1 MQPIKIPKA
10 DHPELVKRY
19 RAGETLQ
26 QIADTY
32 GVSRERVRQLLDRMG
47 VRAQEGGQA
56 YRTKRKKKANSLKR
70 ERRFLRKYGMTR
82 EQFREVETNVD
93 ECGGTPY
100 LRFREQ
106 KGSAHTRGIE
116 WNLTFGEWWS
126 LWEASGQWSKRG
138 RGKGRYV
145 MSRPGDTGP
154 YELGNVAIVQSQE
167 NNREFINRY
176 WTEVHSGK
184 RELGPA
190 QARGPRGSRY
200 GFHLLVDQDRV
211 VVEDTNTRNVQA
223 QALNY
228 ARMHGWKVKTKTS
241 GDRVTVERVA

>member
-1 MQPIKIPKA
+1 MQPIKIPHSDYA
-10 DHPELVKRY
+10 ELGKRY
-19 RAGETLQ
+19 RSGETLQ

-32 GVSRERVRQLLDRMG
+32 KVSRERVRQILARMG
-47 VRAQEGGQA
+47 VRAHEGGHA
-56 YRTKRKKKANSLKR
+56 YRAKRKKKATSLKR

-82 EQFREVETNVD
+82 ERFQEVEKNVD
-93 ECGGTPY
+93 ECGGTPS

-126 LWEASGQWSKRG
+126 LWEASGQWPKRG

-145 MSRPGDTGP
+145 MARPGDTGP
-154 YELGNVAIVQSQE
+154 YELGNVAIVLSVE

-176 WTEVHSGK
+176 WAEVYSGK
-184 RELGPA
+184 RELGPG
-190 QARGPRGSRY
+190 QERGPRGSRY

-211 VVEDTNTRNVQA
+211 VVEDENTRSVQT

-228 ARMHGWKVKTKTS
+228 ARMHGWTVKTKTS